1 MKKII
6 GIFFALI
13 ICSVAHGESYKG
25 INLASVEIEADGVDG
40 PSPMMIMGKVGSSIS
55 PTMTSEFRLG
65 VNAGADEFN
74 GVDFKIKN
82 MFGAYVKMH
91 SSDGATKPYFIV
103 GVTRGKLEL
112 SDAFG
117 SESDSEDDLS
127 YGLGVDF
134 SNGLNLEYM
143 RFIDKDG
150 VELNGLSVGLTF

>member
-25 INLASVEIEADGVDG
+25 INLASVEIEANGVDG
-40 PSPMMIMGKVGSSIS
+40 PSPKMIVGKIGSSIS

-65 VNAGADEFN
+65 INAGADEFN
-74 GVDFKIKN
+74 GVDFEIKN

-91 SSDGATKPYFIV
+91 SSEGETKPYFII
-103 GVTRGKLEL
+103 GLTKGKLEL
-112 SDAFG
+112 SDSFS

-143 RFIDKDG
+143 KYIDKDG
-150 VELNGLSVGLTF
+150 VELNGLSLGFTF